1 MTGHV
6 LARLAREAG
15 LESGRALLARHRE
28 VAEFVRA
35 EYFRVMGA
43 TGAAGGGVS
52 EPAAERFYLVDGPS
66 YLYRAYTRS
75 ATSRRRAA
83 APTNATSG

>member
-1 MTGHV
+1 VRPPDCLPTTGHV

-35 EYFRVMGA
+35 EY
-43 TGAAGGGVS
+43 
-52 EPAAERFYLVDGPS
+52 
-66 YLYRAYTRS
+66 
-75 ATSRRRAA
+75 RRAMEVA
-83 APTNATSG
+83 RLSQ

>member
-1 MTGHV
+1 M
-6 LARLAREAG
+6 
-15 LESGRALLARHRE
+15 
-28 VAEFVRA
+28 RA

-66 YLYRAYTRS
+66 YLYRAYHAIGHLS
-75 ATSRRRAA
+75 TSRGL
-83 APTNATSG
+83 PTNATSG